1 MKIVIIRKDRRV
13 DGRHGGG
20 GIYVRANLN
29 FKIRNDLQ
37 SEILESLTVEII
49 KPPIKVNLGEHLVQ
63 SS

>member
-13 DGRHGGG
+13 DDRHGGG